1 MIIVRATTF
10 IAEQS
15 RDKFIELTQ
24 KTIQESLAEDGCIS
38 YTCSADL
45 SDPTAFHWLEIW
57 RDEKSFAA
65 HWHADHH
72 TGFLAV
78 LADQAVV
85 QRTGTPTA
93 SFFSA
98 DEISLQ
104 EALRS

>member
-10 IAEQS
+10 IADQS
-15 RDKFIELTQ
+15 RDKFVELTQ

-45 SDPTAFHWLEIW
+45 SDPAAFHWLEVW

-72 TGFLAV
+72 TGFLAA

-85 QRTGTPTA
+85 QRAGTPTA

-98 DEISLQ
+98 DEIPLQ
-104 EALRS
+104 EALHP